1 MNNTNVHFDDH
12 VYQSI
17 SKIELTGEEQC
28 LAFIRKRLVNQ
39 EISIDTKISQ
49 NNFSLPGCPENGA
62 SKGAG
67 ASVMKINS
75 TVLTKLRSCVS
86 YRRNEVS
93 QIFSSEVDG
102 VSQCLSINNDELY
115 HGNKVDIL
123 KRFNT
128 VARSLL
134 ENNHTCM
141 ILELS
146 ALVKSHA
153 RISVTR
159 SMIMPALCLTKSLI

>member
-1 MNNTNVHFDDH
+1 MNNTNVDFDDH
-12 VYQSI
+12 VYQNI
-17 SKIELTGEEQC
+17 SKIELTGKEQC
-28 LAFIRKRLVNQ
+28 VAFLKKHLVNQ
-39 EISIDTKISQ
+39 GISIDTKISQ
-49 NNFSLPGCPENGA
+49 NNFSQPGCPEKGA
-62 SKGAG
+62 SKGDG

-75 TVLTKLRSCVS
+75 TILTKLRSCVS

-115 HGNKVDIL
+115 HGNKADIL
-123 KRFNT
+123 KRFDT
-128 VARSLL
+128 IARPLL
-134 ENNHTCM
+134 GNNQSCM

-153 RISVTR
+153 RIVLTR
-159 SMIMPALCLTKSLI
+159 PMIMPALCLI